1 MRIQS
6 CELHANAVSYGAIA
20 ASQRNGIGENT
31 GFSFVQ
37 CRITG
42 TGLLYLGRAWGQYAR
57 IIFAFCYFD
66 DIIIPDAWYDWGDTS
81 RRE

>member
-1 MRIQS
+1 MQN

-20 ASQRNGIGENT
+20 ASQRNGIEENT

-37 CRITG
+37 CRVTG

-57 IIFAFCYFD
+57 IVFAYCYFD